1 MAYVRQKYV
10 VVKQESIMQVRHTV
24 VALILL
30 TMTSQWD
37 GCCNR
42 TSGNDVYHI
51 SKIDQAAGVVR
62 QVSMMIVSQ
71 EVVVTIQVSIVQVRR
86 YLVIVR

>member
-1 MAYVRQKYV
+1 MAYVRQKNV

-37 GCCNR
+37 GWCSQA
-42 TSGNDVYHI
+42 SGNDVYHI
-51 SKIDQAAGVVR
+51 SQIDQAAGVVR
-62 QVSMMIVSQ
+62 RVAMMS
-71 EVVVTIQVSIVQVRR
+71 TI
-86 YLVIVR
+86 